1 VRSRAGAAIL
11 ATRLLPS
18 ILVLLVV
25 LGVRVA
31 AAQPP
36 PPGPQQPAPA
46 RDEEPYHLTADRLE
60 GSVGAGENVYTAI
73 RPTVVHGTTTVT
85 GDSALIYKNRE
96 LVLFRGNVRIV
107 DGRTHMWGREASY
120 DRKTR
125 LATLRGN
132 VRIEEGTAKITGNEA
147 RFYRTENRSVI
158 TGNPRLE
165 DSTRTVTADRIE
177 YDRSNDIVT
186 ALGKVDAIDRAESTR
201 VRAGR
206 VRYDRRADYAW
217 ATEDPVL
224 VREERKGQHTTV
236 RGDTLEF
243 DNSKRRAYAI
253 GNVRVER
260 EKLRATGTRA
270 EFDRAEDRAILVGK
284 PRAWDDQGVAYGDT
298 IEIGFDD
305 NQLRTLRIHPNAVVE
320 FTAKADSGRG
330 ERNIATGDTITVHFE
345 KEEAREALMVGHAES
360 RYWPSSA
367 DSAQGGR
374 NVSNGDSI
382 RVFFEKGEP
391 ERAIVRGGGKGTY
404 FLSAEGDTVKDHERE
419 LVRYEGNE
427 IQYEIKKG
435 TVDIVGNSDVV
446 YRDVHLTADRVTFDS
461 NTDHMRAEG
470 SPVLTD
476 AGNRMTGA
484 SMTYDLNTRQGTV
497 FEGRTAYDR
506 GFLFGERVRRVSDT
520 ELDVAH
526 GTYSTCDL
534 TEPHYHFESS
544 KMKVMLHDKV
554 IARPVVFYIKKV
566 PVLALPFYVFPIQT
580 GRHSGFQLPQVEF
593 GSSTGGGKF
602 VRNVGYYWAIDD
614 FMDATGWFDYY
625 QQESWLLHGLYRY
638 NRRYEYQGQISASYQ
653 NQFTTGANRWD
664 LFGRHFQT
672 LGRNFTL
679 TGQANLTN
687 SSEYRR
693 DQNLGQNVF
702 LRVQRNLD
710 SNLSLQKGWSGGSL
724 SFGLLQREDLDASPG
739 ALKTEQQLPSLTL
752 RLNQRPIGRS
762 PRGQEPA
769 RWPAFTSTVYT
780 TGFSA
785 LYQRREY
792 ASIAH
797 AESTVVLDSLGTPVD
812 TTIAS
817 VTVDSLDARGA
828 ARYDFA
834 LTDVRSLG
842 FIKVSPSVFLNAVY
856 YSRDQ
861 AGQLNQVGAVWGA
874 GLSMNTAVTG
884 TFHTSIGP
892 LRAIRHVITPLVSAS
907 YQPPRTSLLYQGSDG
922 FYRPRF
928 DGVSGISLAAAEVR
942 RLNFSLRQDVHAK
955 WGDPIHPKVI
965 NNLIQLQSDISYN
978 GLAKRSGAKP
988 LSDLSTTLNL
998 KPIDRSDFAFRF
1010 VHNPYDARLLF
1021 FSASTGIA
1029 LQGQSPTGE
1038 DYSIADQEP
1047 GTFAVRERS
1056 PLTPVGMSPA
1066 GLPWSVFASISY
1078 DGSRARDGKGGY
1090 TDWHSEARLNGGTA
1104 VNFTKNW
1111 RLEYNW
1117 QFDPRAGIMVSQFF
1131 TVKRD
1136 LHCWEMQ
1143 FTRSL
1148 SGDVGDEYYFKINVK
1163 NLPEVYFEQGS
1174 RGLRGFGALQNIY

>member
-1 VRSRAGAAIL
+1 MLSRGPWRPLL
-11 ATRLLPS
+11 ALS
-18 ILVLLVV
+18 V
-25 LGVRVA
+25 LGASLAVGVA
-31 AAQPP
+31 LAQPP
-36 PPGPQQPAPA
+36 PPGTVTPGG
-46 RDEEPYHLTADRLE
+46 RDDEPYRLTADRLE
-60 GSVGAGENVYTAI
+60 GSAAAGENVYTAI
-73 RPTVVHGTTTVT
+73 HPTVVHGTTTVT

-96 LVLFRGNVRIV
+96 LVLFRGNVKIV
-107 DGRTHMWGREASY
+107 DGKTNMWGREASY

-132 VRIEEGTAKITGNEA
+132 VRIEEGGAKITGNEA
-147 RFYRTENRSVI
+147 RFDRAANRSVI
-158 TGNPRLE
+158 TGGPRLE
-165 DSTRTVTADRIE
+165 DSTRTLTADRIE
-177 YDRSNDIVT
+177 YDRTNDVVLAI
-186 ALGKVDAIDRAESTR
+186 GRVDAIDRAESTR

-217 ATEDPVL
+217 ATEEPVL

-243 DNSKRRAYAI
+243 DNPNRRAYAI

-260 EKLRATGTRA
+260 DKLRATGTRA
-270 EFDRAEDRAILVGK
+270 EFDQARDNALLVGK

-298 IEIGFDD
+298 IQIEFED
-305 NQLRTLRIHPNAVVE
+305 NALRTLRIHPHAVVE

-330 ERNIATGDTITVHFE
+330 ERNVASGDTITVHFE
-345 KEEAREALMVGHAES
+345 NQEAREALMVGHAES

-374 NVSNGDSI
+374 NVSTGDSI
-382 RVFFEKGEP
+382 RVFFEKGQP
-391 ERAIVRGGGKGTY
+391 ERATVRGGGRGTY
-404 FLSAEGDTVKDHERE
+404 FLAAEGDTSKDRQQDLVK
-419 LVRYEGNE
+419 YEGNE

-435 TVDIVGNSDVV
+435 TVDIVGGSDVT
-446 YRDVHLTADRVTFDS
+446 YREVHLTADKVTFDS

-506 GFLFGERVRRVSDT
+506 GYLFGERVRRVSDT

-534 TEPHYHFESS
+534 AEPHYHFESA

-593 GSSTGGGKF
+593 GSATGGGKF
-602 VRNVGYYWAIDD
+602 VRNVGYYWALND

-625 QQESWLLHGLYRY
+625 QDDSWIMHGLYRY

-653 NQFTTGANRWD
+653 NQFSTGSQRWD
-664 LFGRHFQT
+664 LYARHYQT
-672 LGRNFTL
+672 LSRNFTL
-679 TGQANLTN
+679 TSEANLTN
-687 SSEYRR
+687 SSDYHR
-693 DQNLGQNVF
+693 DPDLGQNVF
-702 LRVQRNLD
+702 VRTQRNLR

-724 SFGLLQREDLDASPG
+724 ALGLLQTEDLDAEPG
-739 ALKTEQQLPSLTL
+739 NLKTEQQLPSFNLTL
-752 RLNQRPIGRS
+752 NARPVGHT
-762 PRGQEPA
+762 PRGREPA
-769 RWPAFTSTVYT
+769 KWPAFASTVYST
-780 TGFSA
+780 SIRG

-792 ASIAH
+792 
-797 AESTVVLDSLGTPVD
+797 EPVTRTDTTVVFDSLAVPIDTLYTPV
-812 TTIAS
+812 S
-817 VTVDSLDARGA
+817 LDSLDARGA
-828 ARYDFA
+828 ARYDFT

-842 FIKVSPSVFLNAVY
+842 FIKVAPRFNLQTVY

-861 AGQLNQVGAVWGA
+861 AGQDNQFGAVWSAGVGA
-874 GLSMNTAVTG
+874 NTAVTG
-884 TFHTSIGP
+884 TFRTGLGP
-892 LRAIRHVITPLVSAS
+892 LQAIRHVITPSAALV
-907 YQPPRTSLLYQGSDG
+907 YQPPNTSLLYRGSDG
-922 FYRPRF
+922 LFRARF

-942 RLNFSLRQDVHAK
+942 RLDFSLRQDLHVK
-955 WGDPIHPKVI
+955 WGDPVHPHII
-965 NNLIQLQSDISYN
+965 NNLFQLQNNISYN
-978 GLAKRSGAKP
+978 ELAKRSGAKP
-988 LSDLSTTLNL
+988 LSDMSTSLRF
-998 KPIDRSDFAFRF
+998 KPIDKSDFGFTF
-1010 VHNPYDARLLF
+1010 VHNPYDWKLLS

-1029 LQGQSPTGE
+1029 FQGQSPTGE
-1038 DYSIADQEP
+1038 ETSIADQEP
-1047 GTFAVRERS
+1047 GTYAVRERS
-1056 PLTPVGMSPA
+1056 PLTPVGMSPS
-1066 GLPWSVFASISY
+1066 GLPWSVFASVSY
-1078 DGSRARDGKGGY
+1078 QGSSARDGQGGY
-1090 TDWHSEARLNGGTA
+1090 QPWHSDARLNGGTA

-1111 RLEYNW
+1111 RFEYNW

>member
-1 VRSRAGAAIL
+1 MLSRGAPPPLLAVLSVLAAALAVGAAL
-11 ATRLLPS
+11 
-18 ILVLLVV
+18 
-25 LGVRVA
+25 
-31 AAQPP
+31 AQPP
-36 PPGPQQPAPA
+36 PPGTVTPGG
-46 RDEEPYHLTADRLE
+46 RDDEPYRLTADRLE
-60 GSVGAGENVYTAI
+60 GSAAAGENVYTAI
-73 RPTVVHGTTTVT
+73 HPTVVHGTTTVT

-96 LVLFRGNVRIV
+96 LVLFRGNVKIV
-107 DGRTHMWGREASY
+107 DGKTNMWGREASY

-132 VRIEEGTAKITGNEA
+132 VRIEEGGAKITGNEA
-147 RFYRTENRSVI
+147 RFDRTANRSVI
-158 TGNPRLE
+158 TGGPRLE
-165 DSTRTVTADRIE
+165 DSTRTLTADRIE
-177 YDRSNDIVT
+177 YDRTNDVVLAI
-186 ALGKVDAIDRAESTR
+186 GRVDAIDRAESTR

-217 ATEDPVL
+217 ATEEPVL
-224 VREERKGQHTTV
+224 VREERKGQQTTV

-243 DNSKRRAYAI
+243 DNPNRRAYAI

-270 EFDRAEDRAILVGK
+270 EFDQARDKALLVGK

-298 IEIGFDD
+298 IQIEFED
-305 NQLRTLRIHPNAVVE
+305 NALRTLRIHPHAVVE

-330 ERNIATGDTITVHFE
+330 ERNVASGDTITVHFE
-345 KEEAREALMVGHAES
+345 NQEAREALMVGHAES

-367 DSAQGGR
+367 DSSQGGR
-374 NVSNGDSI
+374 NVSTGDSI

-391 ERAIVRGGGKGTY
+391 ARATVRGGGRGTY
-404 FLSAEGDTVKDHERE
+404 FLSAEGDTSKDRQQDLVK
-419 LVRYEGNE
+419 YEGDE
-427 IQYEIKKG
+427 IQYDIKKG
-435 TVDIVGNSDVV
+435 TVDIIGGSDVT
-446 YRDVHLTADRVTFDS
+446 YREVHLTADKVTFDS

-470 SPVLTD
+470 SPILTD

-506 GFLFGERVRRVSDT
+506 GYLFGERVRRVSDT

-534 TEPHYHFESS
+534 AEPHYHFESA

-593 GSSTGGGKF
+593 GSATGGGKF
-602 VRNVGYYWAIDD
+602 VRNVGYYWAIND

-625 QQESWLLHGLYRY
+625 QDDSWITHGLYRY

-653 NQFTTGANRWD
+653 NQFSTGSNRWD
-664 LFGRHFQT
+664 LYARHYQT

-679 TGQANLTN
+679 TSEANLTN
-687 SSEYRR
+687 SSDYHR
-693 DQNLGQNVF
+693 DPDLGQNVF
-702 LRVQRNLD
+702 VRTQRNLR

-724 SFGLLQREDLDASPG
+724 ALGLLQTEDLDAEPG
-739 ALKTEQQLPSLTL
+739 NLKTEQQLPSFNLTL
-752 RLNQRPIGRS
+752 NARPVGHR
-762 PRGQEPA
+762 PRGREPA
-769 RWPAFTSTVYT
+769 KWPAFASTVYST
-780 TGFSA
+780 SIRA

-792 ASIAH
+792 DPFSRNDTTAAF
-797 AESTVVLDSLGTPVD
+797 DSLGAPITIITP
-812 TTIAS
+812 

-828 ARYDFA
+828 ARYDFT
-834 LTDVRSLG
+834 LQDTRSLG
-842 FIKVSPSVFLNAVY
+842 FIKVTPRFNLQAVY

-861 AGQLNQVGAVWGA
+861 AGQDNQLGAVWGA
-874 GLSMNTAVTG
+874 GVGANTAVTG
-884 TFHTSIGP
+884 TFRPGLGP
-892 LRAIRHVITPLVSAS
+892 LQAVRHVITPSAALV
-907 YQPPRTSLLYQGSDG
+907 YQPPNTSLLYRGSDG
-922 FYRPRF
+922 LLRARF
-928 DGVSGISLAAAEVR
+928 DGVSGISLAAAEIR
-942 RLNFSLRQDVHAK
+942 RLDFSLRQDIHVK
-955 WGDPIHPKVI
+955 WGDPVHPKVI
-965 NNLIQLQSDISYN
+965 NNLFQLQNNISYN
-978 GLAKRSGAKP
+978 ELAKRSGAKP
-988 LSDLSTTLNL
+988 LSDMSTSLTF
-998 KPIDRSDFAFRF
+998 KPIDRSDFGFSF
-1010 VHNPYDARLLF
+1010 VHNPYDWKLLS

-1038 DYSIADQEP
+1038 ETSIADQEP
-1047 GTFAVRERS
+1047 GTYAVRERS
-1056 PLTPVGMSPA
+1056 PLTPVGMSPS
-1066 GLPWSVFASISY
+1066 GLPWSVFASIGY
-1078 DGSRARDGKGGY
+1078 TGSSARDGKGGY
-1090 TDWHSEARLNGGTA
+1090 TTWQSSARLNGGTA

-1111 RLEYNW
+1111 RFEYNW